1 MSCEW
6 PGGRSR
12 FFAKGMHM
20 KKFTLAVH
28 SLGNIGT
35 RVVEAA
41 LAAPDCQCLGVIRRA
56 ESLGT
61 QSHALRGLPEFA
73 DLASLE
79 AAQGRPDV
87 IALCGPSRSIPE
99 TAEAFLKQGYNCV
112 DSFDIQ

>member
-1 MSCEW
+1 
-6 PGGRSR
+6 
-12 FFAKGMHM
+12 M

-87 IALCGPSRSIPE
+87 IALCGKGHE
-99 TAEAFLKQGYNCV
+99 TYQEIRGVKHPFDEKVVVAELLEELRAK
-112 DSFDIQ
+112 

>member
-1 MSCEW
+1 
-6 PGGRSR
+6 
-12 FFAKGMHM
+12 M

-73 DLASLE
+73 DLAKLPR
-79 AAQGRPDV
+79 AAPTSSPCAGLR
-87 IALCGPSRSIPE
+87 AASRKRRKL
-99 TAEAFLKQGYNCV
+99 F
-112 DSFDIQ
+112 

>member
-1 MSCEW
+1 
-6 PGGRSR
+6 
-12 FFAKGMHM
+12 M

-61 QSHALRGLPEFA
+61 QSHALRGLPEKDFIT
-73 DLASLE
+73 
-79 AAQGRPDV
+79 QG
-87 IALCGPSRSIPE
+87 
-99 TAEAFLKQGYNCV
+99 QGVYQV
-112 DSFDIQ
+112 YDRFFGIWLRESFFNILYW